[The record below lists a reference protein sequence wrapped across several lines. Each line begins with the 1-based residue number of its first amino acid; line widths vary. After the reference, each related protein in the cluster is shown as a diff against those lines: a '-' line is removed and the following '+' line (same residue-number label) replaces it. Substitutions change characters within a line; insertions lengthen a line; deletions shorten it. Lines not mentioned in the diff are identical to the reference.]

1 MCRAVTLLSSYFQAR
16 QLMTDKCRRFA
27 WLCSISVAVLPLCLS
42 GCSDVFGPEQ
52 MTVTRVTGSIK
63 NNGAP
68 VKRGWIEFVPI
79 DGTVGKICAG
89 KIQADGSFEV
99 AHVPVGMNLIRL
111 ANAPLG
117 SAGAERL
124 FGSYHSPIRRVVRE
138 QATEPVDIEILEE
151 GLRYQL
157 TKSEGA
163 SPKTRKS
170 GDAR

>member
-1 MCRAVTLLSSYFQAR
+1 
-16 QLMTDKCRRFA
+16 MTDNRRRVA
-27 WLCSISVAVLPLCLS
+27 WLCSISAALLPLCLP
-42 GCSDVFGPEQ
+42 GCSHVFGPEQ

-68 VKRGWIEFVPI
+68 VNRGWIEFVPI
-79 DGTVGKICAG
+79 DGTVGKICSG

-99 AHVPVGMNLIRL
+99 ARVPVGINLIRL

-138 QATEPVDIEILEE
+138 HATEPVVIEVLEE
-151 GLRYQL
+151 GLRYRL
-157 TKSEGA
+157 SKSEGA
-163 SPKTRKS
+163 VPETRKS